1 MLAHDVFYRK
11 LGSKNT
17 VYFLGILF
25 CVMLI
30 AANIVASQSFNAHM
44 YGYMDGKE
52 EDQLAYLKHIWGSP
66 LFDKEIDALKAE
78 NKTSLLGQWENI
90 QNQNN
95 KRISMMEGVVQTH
108 PYSPELYYNL
118 FLLYSENGNTPK
130 AQENLQKARQI
141 DPSI

>member
-1 MLAHDVFYRK
+1 MLAHDVFYKK

-17 VYFLGILF
+17 AYFLGILF
-25 CVMLI
+25 CIVLVG
-30 AANIVASQSFNAHM
+30 ANIVASQSFNTHM

-52 EDQLAYLKHIWGSP
+52 EHQLVYLKHIWGTP
-66 LFDKEIDALKAE
+66 LYNQEIDALKKE
-78 NKTSLLGQWENI
+78 NKLTILGQWENI
-90 QNQNN
+90 QQQNN
-95 KRISMMEGVVQTH
+95 KRIFMMELAARSH

-130 AQENLQKARQI
+130 AQEYLQKARQI